1 MVPSAGWVLPT
12 RKGPKG
18 AFWELEMFCIWSWG
32 VVTWVY
38 THMGKFIKLH
48 LKISSLY
55 IYM

>member
-1 MVPSAGWVLPT
+1 MVHSAEWVLPT

-18 AFWELEMFCIWSWG
+18 DFWGLEMFCIWSWG

-38 THMGKFIKLH
+38 THMGKFIKH